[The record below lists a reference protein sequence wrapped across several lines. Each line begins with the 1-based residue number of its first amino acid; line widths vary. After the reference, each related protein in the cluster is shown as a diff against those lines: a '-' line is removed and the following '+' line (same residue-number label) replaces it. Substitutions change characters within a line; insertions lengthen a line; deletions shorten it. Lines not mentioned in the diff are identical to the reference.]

1 KVIQAVESSN
11 STTTTSSSSSSSSS
25 TSTRAAAAAD
35 NDRITVDDLQYQLDV
50 LQAKLRGEPAP
61 IKTVVATSTTT
72 TSTPITQASSSSSSS
87 TTTTASKDKSINVD
101 IDDMKVIEAATK
113 LAALDDDD
121 YNITTEKDLEKIPN
135 FLLKILAAFV
145 GMDVVGIDKKEFVKR
160 WNMTRNLD
168 YSFFTNV
175 TEPIFTPM
183 DIERKKC
190 ELLDSGKTTNI
201 GKVDNDSMIVVTK
214 TMLKKADGNATQL
227 ALYALECDYY
237 LEMGGNI
244 LTSVPIE
251 EITPDFMM
259 KLFVNESYFGSMY
272 PKCVTSRDE
281 NQDDDYISEEP
292 TSAQIDVL
300 TKTIL
305 PAIKFSSSSKPMK
318 VPGGWAITGNH
329 KFDNGDELLDAI
341 DKEISK
347 TRPNLM
353 EQITVLYTPS
363 YGPMNGNSI
372 GGESLDS
379 ISIGNMLEEETL
391 ELFAEFAETEPIL
404 YITGPDIVR
413 KPNRVGLT
421 LTSIAGIAT
430 SWYLS
435 VYPFLLNDQIASRVD
450 ADLKLV
456 EANLQP
462 DLSYLTEY
470 SVPLFL
476 SFIGLQLIHE
486 AAHRL
491 VAMSKDV
498 KLSVPVFVPSFIT
511 GITSS
516 VMTFKTLP
524 KNKNDMFD
532 IAAAGPLAG
541 VVASCI
547 ALVIGAKLTLIS
559 DPSMLP
565 ALPLDI
571 LRQSTLGGAIVDN
584 IISGSLFIPEGAPS
598 AGINIPLHPL
608 AIAGYT
614 SLIVNALALLP
625 IGSKLI
631 KLDCFALL
639 CLSVRLMH
647 E

>member
-1 KVIQAVESSN
+1 MAERARLEAEKLDAELTLSKIEKLEKKLLKSKVVQASVESN
-11 STTTTSSSSSSSSS
+11 S
-25 TSTRAAAAAD
+25 AD
-35 NDRITVDDLQYQLDV
+35 NKITVDDLQYQLDA

-61 IKTVVATSTTT
+61 IKTVTPTTT
-72 TSTPITQASSSSSSS
+72 QTSSSSSSS
-87 TTTTASKDKSINVD
+87 TTTASKNKFINVD
-101 IDDMKVIEAATK
+101 IDDTKVIEVATQ
-113 LAALDDDD
+113 LAALDDGD
-121 YNITTEKDLEKIPN
+121 YNIQTEKDLEKIPN

-145 GMDVVGIDKKEFVKR
+145 GMDAVGIDKKEFLKR

-168 YSFFTNV
+168 YSFFTNK
-175 TEPIFTPM
+175 TEPLFTPM
-183 DIERKKC
+183 DIDRKKC
-190 ELLDSGKTTNI
+190 EILDSGNTTDLYFTN
-201 GKVDNDSMIVVTK
+201 DNMIVVTK

-251 EITPDFMM
+251 EITPDFM
-259 KLFVNESYFGSMY
+259 KNLFVNESYFGSMY
-272 PKCVTSRDE
+272 PKCVTSRGE
-281 NQDDDYISEEP
+281 NAGDDYVSEEP

-305 PAIKFSSSSKPMK
+305 PAIKFSSSAKPSK
-318 VPGGWAITGNH
+318 VPGGWAISGNH

-347 TRPNLM
+347 TRPNLID
-353 EQITVLYTPS
+353 QITVLYTPS
-363 YGPMNGNSI
+363 YGPMTNSSI

-379 ISIGNMLEEETL
+379 LSIGNMLEEETL
-391 ELFAEFAETEPIL
+391 ELFAGSEPIL
-404 YITGPDIVR
+404 YITGPNIVR
-413 KPNRVGLT
+413 KSNRLGLT

-450 ADLKLV
+450 ADMKLV

-462 DLSYLTEY
+462 DLSYLTQY
-470 SVPLFL
+470 SIPVFL
-476 SFIGLQLIHE
+476 TFIGLQLIHE
-486 AAHRL
+486 AAHQL
-491 VAMSKDV
+491 VAISKGV

-516 VMTFKTLP
+516 VTTFKTLP

-532 IAAAGPLAG
+532 ISAAGPLAG
-541 VVASCI
+541 IVASCI

-559 DPSMLP
+559 DPSTLP

-571 LRQSTLGGAIVDN
+571 LRQSTLGGAIIDN

-598 AGINIPLHPL
+598 TGINIPLHPV

-614 SLIVNALALLP
+614 SLLVNALALLP
-625 IGSKLI
+625 IGSKIL
-631 KLDCFALL
+631 KLDCSVLICFALFASL
-639 CLSVRLMH
+639 IDA
-647 E
+647 

>member
-1 KVIQAVESSN
+1 
-11 STTTTSSSSSSSSS
+11 
-25 TSTRAAAAAD
+25 
-35 NDRITVDDLQYQLDV
+35 
-50 LQAKLRGEPAP
+50 
-61 IKTVVATSTTT
+61 
-72 TSTPITQASSSSSSS
+72 
-87 TTTTASKDKSINVD
+87 
-101 IDDMKVIEAATK
+101 MKVIEAATK

-372 GGESLDS
+372 GGESLDT

-391 ELFAEFAETEPIL
+391 ELFAETEPIL

>member
-1 KVIQAVESSN
+1 
-11 STTTTSSSSSSSSS
+11 
-25 TSTRAAAAAD
+25 
-35 NDRITVDDLQYQLDV
+35 
-50 LQAKLRGEPAP
+50 
-61 IKTVVATSTTT
+61 
-72 TSTPITQASSSSSSS
+72 
-87 TTTTASKDKSINVD
+87 
-101 IDDMKVIEAATK
+101 
-113 LAALDDDD
+113 
-121 YNITTEKDLEKIPN
+121 
-135 FLLKILAAFV
+135 
-145 GMDVVGIDKKEFVKR
+145 
-160 WNMTRNLD
+160 
-168 YSFFTNV
+168 
-175 TEPIFTPM
+175 
-183 DIERKKC
+183 
-190 ELLDSGKTTNI
+190 
-201 GKVDNDSMIVVTK
+201 
-214 TMLKKADGNATQL
+214 
-227 ALYALECDYY
+227 
-237 LEMGGNI
+237 
-244 LTSVPIE
+244 
-251 EITPDFMM
+251 
-259 KLFVNESYFGSMY
+259 MY

-391 ELFAEFAETEPIL
+391 ELFAETEPIL